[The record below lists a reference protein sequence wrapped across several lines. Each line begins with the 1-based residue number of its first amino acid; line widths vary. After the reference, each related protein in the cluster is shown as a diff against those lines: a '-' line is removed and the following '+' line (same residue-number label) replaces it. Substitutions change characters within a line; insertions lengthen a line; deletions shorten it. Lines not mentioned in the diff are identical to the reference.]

1 MGRFSFA
8 ASYGLPPGFHVGR
21 QVVSASQRMGSI
33 MEAMAL
39 IMWGKSMVESSSEG
53 WW

>member
-1 MGRFSFA
+1 
-8 ASYGLPPGFHVGR
+8 LGFQAGR
-21 QVVSASQRMGSI
+21 QVVLASQRMGSI

-39 IMWGKSMVESSSEG
+39 TMWGKSILESSSEG